1 MADLS
6 RDHLVQDE
14 QKMQRLP
21 LVVVNLVIAE
31 MVQRAH
37 LTSMVVLL
45 LDSSVLILQEE
56 LRMLSVQKSL
66 GQKFLGDK
74 LVD

>member
-1 MADLS
+1 
-6 RDHLVQDE
+6 
-14 QKMQRLP
+14 MQRLP

-31 MVQRAH
+31 KVQQAH
-37 LTSMVVLL
+37 LTLLVVLL
-45 LDSSVLILQEE
+45 LDSSVLVLKEE